1 VLILPFES
9 NKVLYKYLCK
19 QCAYSLQNKL
29 QFHMSNIYSHEK
41 CSLLGRNVCILVEI
55 YGPTGGIRFLNL
67 QDRRLT
73 MNKTVQ
79 LS

>member
-1 VLILPFES
+1 
-9 NKVLYKYLCK
+9 
-19 QCAYSLQNKL
+19 
-29 QFHMSNIYSHEK
+29 MSNIYSHEK
-41 CSLLGRNVCILVEI
+41 CSLLGRNVCILVDV
-55 YGPTGGIRFLNL
+55 YGRTGGIRCLSL

>member
-1 VLILPFES
+1 MLILPFDS
-9 NKVLYKYLCK
+9 QKVLYKYMYK
-19 QCAYSLQNKL
+19 QCACSLQNKL

-41 CSLLGRNVCILVEI
+41 FSLLGRNVCILVEV
-55 YGPTGGIRFLNL
+55 YRRTGGIRCLSL